1 MLRLALIAIS
11 AVVSTAAP
19 APHPVLGSWDWPGGA
34 RRVIHA
40 DRSAETFDNLG
51 APGASARCMFID
63 AATVDLKYDDGHFER
78 CRVQE
83 DGSLL
88 VTSRPRGG
96 NPIEFRAQRTAVE
109 AATADEQPT
118 TGDRPS
124 PPAARKADRPG
135 SFLGRWRFPGQ
146 GGPVREFTADGYVDY
161 FRADG
166 QRYKHVKASPA
177 GGGALVAL
185 GDDGWDDTYR
195 LRPDGT
201 IVAHARSGGGAEV
214 NYTGERM
221 GDAPPAPV
229 RAPEAI
235 APRPADAAQVS
246 GIWQPLDATNRLIV
260 VLADGTVFGPREAG
274 RWRFDAAT
282 RRLSVDWDSF
292 PDTELTLSA
301 DGDALRAGTSDAWRR
316 RTPAPQRAQN
326 RARWTAAALTDLV
339 TGSKWYRNEDGRGGV
354 YVFKPGG
361 SAVKYETPESDQP
374 MDEATYWIFPDEL
387 LLVVRWRPP
396 WRDYFPLPPPEQ
408 GTWRGWNSAGDPT
421 VRIRKPLR

>member
-1 MLRLALIAIS
+1 M
-11 AVVSTAAP
+11 
-19 APHPVLGSWDWPGGA
+19 
-34 RRVIHA
+34 
-40 DRSAETFDNLG
+40 
-51 APGASARCMFID
+51 
-63 AATVDLKYDDGHFER
+63 
-78 CRVQE
+78 
-83 DGSLL
+83 
-88 VTSRPRGG
+88 
-96 NPIEFRAQRTAVE
+96 
-109 AATADEQPT
+109 
-118 TGDRPS
+118 
-124 PPAARKADRPG
+124 
-135 SFLGRWRFPGQ
+135 
-146 GGPVREFTADGYVDY
+146 REFTADGYVDY